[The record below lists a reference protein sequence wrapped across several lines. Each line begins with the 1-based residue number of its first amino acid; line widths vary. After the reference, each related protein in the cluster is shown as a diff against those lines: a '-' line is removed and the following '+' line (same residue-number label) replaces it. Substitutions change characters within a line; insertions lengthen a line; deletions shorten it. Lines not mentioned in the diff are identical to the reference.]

1 MGDLPEYTTQ
11 ARDGGWRMSVW
22 VQPGARRD
30 ECAGVFE
37 GRLKVK
43 LRAQAQENKA
53 NEALLAW
60 LSKILAVPK
69 SRLSVDM
76 GHASR
81 KKTVRI
87 LAGSPPDW
95 ENVTPAHNRSQPQQG
110 DAGHGPA

>member
-1 MGDLPEYTTQ
+1 MAGLPQFASQ
-11 ARDGGWRMSVW
+11 AKDGGWRVSVW

-60 LSKILAVPK
+60 LSRTLSVPK
-69 SRLSVDM
+69 SRLELDA

-87 LAGSPPDW
+87 QAGSSPDW
-95 ENVTPAHNRSQPQQG
+95 DNAAPAHNRSQPQQG
-110 DAGHGPA
+110 DADHGPA